1 MSESNFAIFS
11 PKGMAPDP
19 GAIEQ
24 MENVMRDERAVK
36 GALMADHHKGYSMPI
51 GGVVAYED
59 AVSPTGVGFDIGC
72 GNKAVRTN
80 LNVKEFSARAAGGV
94 GLGDAWGWL
103 KQGHED
109 PVAARQFI
117 DTFNPFMRIIQKQ
130 VSFGLGRSNNE
141 RLTMSYSMI
150 PSG

>member
-1 MSESNFAIFS
+1 MQ
-11 PKGMAPDP
+11 PDP

-80 LNVKEFSARAAGGV
+80 LNVNEFSGV
-94 GLGDAWGWL
+94 PLADISRWGSR
-103 KQGHED
+103 GH
-109 PVAARQFI
+109 VRSI
-117 DTFNPFMRIIQKQ
+117 SSRPFMRIIQKK
-130 VSFGLGRSNNE
+130 VSFGLGRSK
-141 RLTMSYSMI
+141 RRAVDHDLFDD
-150 PSG
+150 PLWG